1 MLYLVAIATI
11 PWGVVMFRLSKLQF
25 SCTVLQYSF
34 DKRLLKF
41 YKLFAERLG
50 LKVEKR
56 DDTLFVVGDCLDLE
70 LSEHKG
76 EYMISYNI
84 WDEFPCNETIDY
96 IKHMFLT
103 KDVWADISIN
113 LFNPLP
119 RYISGVDFS
128 LGDYDTYWIFA
139 IITRDCNLSCPYCYE
154 LKRKD
159 YIETKR
165 LIKFV
170 EKTRKEIKKRR
181 KKTLLDR
188 EKKIGVTIGGG
199 EPTLHKDL
207 PEFIKKIKNLE
218 ISVKLDTNGTNPEM
232 VKDLIEKKLVDYIA
246 MDIKAPPE
254 RYEEVCRC
262 RVDMNLINETI
273 RIIMNSSIDYEFR
286 TTCPKSLISKEDI
299 EKIGIWLKGARAY
312 YIQQFRPGITLDPS
326 FRNEKAYTEEELKE
340 LAEIAK
346 PYFCKVGVRA

>member
-1 MLYLVAIATI
+1 MLEIK
-11 PWGVVMFRLSKLQF
+11 GF
-25 SCTVLQYSF
+25 
-34 DKRLLKF
+34 
-41 YKLFAERLG
+41 E
-50 LKVEKR
+50 KVS
-56 DDTLFVVGDCLDLE
+56 L
-70 LSEHKG
+70 
-76 EYMISYNI
+76 
-84 WDEFPCNETIDY
+84 IDY
-96 IKHMFLT
+96 PGKMVSVIFL
-103 KDVWADISIN
+103 
-113 LFNPLP
+113 P
-119 RYISGVDFS
+119 Y
-128 LGDYDTYWIFA
+128 
-139 IITRDCNLSCPYCYE
+139 CNFRCPYCQNPD
-154 LKRKD
+154 L
-159 YIETKR
+159 IER
-165 LIKFV
+165 P
-170 EKTRKEIKKRR
+170 EEIPTIDESDVLQFLENNR
-181 KKTLLDR
+181 KKWID
-188 EKKIGVTIGGG
+188 GVCITGG